1 MRIAQ
6 LAPVVETVPPTGY
19 GGIELV
25 VSLLTEELVRR
36 GHQVT
41 LFASADSQTK
51 ARLVSVIDKALR
63 KTGEI
68 KHHSW
73 PAYDM
78 QNLFL
83 LHDMEDEFDIVHNHI
98 GWQALPY
105 LQNLQIPSLS
115 TNHNLVEPSAVPI
128 YRRYKGHAY
137 VAISAAYKR
146 HNYGDELNYV
156 DVIHNGID
164 LSHYPLIPTAPRKY
178 LAFLGRLCEDKGIVQ
193 AIEMAQRLQIP
204 LRIAGKVD
212 PADRDYF
219 DAEVKPLLDLPC
231 VSYIGEVDHAQKLD
245 LLKGAIAT
253 LYPIT
258 FDEPF
263 GLVMA
268 ESLAC
273 GTPVVALDRGSVR
286 EVLTDGE
293 TAIIDSSVDRLVER
307 FPEVEHIDKRRCR
320 LRAESLFAAPVMTER
335 YESLYQRLV
344 RQSAMNRASTKSLV
358 STKP

>member
-6 LAPVVETVPPTGY
+6 LAPVVESVPPTGY

-41 LFASADSQTK
+41 LFASGDSQTS
-51 ARLVSVIDKALR
+51 ARLVSVIDGALR

-83 LHDMEDEFDIVHNHI
+83 LQDMQHEFDVVHNHI

-105 LQNLQIPSLS
+105 LNALQIPSLT
-115 TNHNLVEPSAVPI
+115 TNHNLIEHSALPI
-128 YRRYKGHAY
+128 YRRHKQHAY
-137 VAISAAYKR
+137 VAISAAYKTKN
-146 HNYGDELNYV
+146 HGDELNYV

-164 LSHYPLIPTAPRKY
+164 LTQYPIVPTAQRKY
-178 LAFLGRLCEDKGIVQ
+178 LAFLGRLCLDKGIVQ
-193 AIEMAQRLQIP
+193 AIEMAQRLQMP

-219 DAEVKPLLDLPC
+219 DSEVKPLLDLPF
-231 VSYIGEVDHAQKLD
+231 VTYIGEVDHAQKVE

-273 GTPVVALDRGSVR
+273 STPVVALDRGSVR
-286 EVLTDGE
+286 EVLTDRE
-293 TAIIDSSVDRLVER
+293 TAIVDGSVDRLVER
-307 FPEVEHIDKRRCR
+307 FPELEHIDRRRCR

-335 YESLYQRLV
+335 YESLYQRLIREAV
-344 RQSAMNRASTKSLV
+344 MSRGSAKTLIGTV
-358 STKP
+358 

>member
-6 LAPVVETVPPTGY
+6 LAPVVESVPPTGY

-41 LFASADSQTK
+41 LFASADSQTS
-51 ARLVSVIDKALR
+51 ARLVSVIDGALR

-83 LHDMEDEFDIVHNHI
+83 VQDMQHEFDIVHNHT

-105 LQNLQIPSLS
+105 LQQLQIPSVT
-115 TNHNLVEPSAVPI
+115 TNHNLIEPSALPI
-128 YRRYKGHAY
+128 YRRHQDHAF

-146 HNYGDELNYV
+146 KNHGDELNYV

-164 LSHYPLIPTAPRKY
+164 LAQYPLLPTVERKY
-178 LAFLGRLCEDKGIVQ
+178 LAFLGRLCQDKGIVQ
-193 AIEMAQRLQIP
+193 SIEMAQRLQMP

-212 PADRDYF
+212 PSDRDF
-219 DAEVKPLLDLPC
+219 FEAEVKPLLDLPF
-231 VSYIGEVDHAQKLD
+231 VSYIGEVEHAQKAE

-253 LYPIT
+253 LYPIN
-258 FDEPF
+258 FEEPF

-293 TAIIDSSVDRLVER
+293 TAIIDSSIDRLVER
-307 FPEVEHIDKRRCR
+307 FPEVKNLDKRTCR
-320 LRAESLFAAPVMTER
+320 LRAESLFASPVMTER
-335 YESLYQRLV
+335 YEALYMRLIREAV
-344 RQSAMNRASTKSLV
+344 MTRGSKTLV
-358 STKP
+358 TT